1 MKSIVNRM
9 RKPTPSFFK
18 RLRNIGL
25 AIAATGTA
33 LLTAPLALPVLL
45 VNIGGYLVL
54 AGGVVSAV
62 SQSAVK
68 MEEK

>member
-68 MEEK
+68 MEDK

>member
-1 MKSIVNRM
+1 M

-68 MEEK
+68 MEDK

>member
-1 MKSIVNRM
+1 MKSIVTRL

-18 RLRNIGL
+18 KLRNIGL
-25 AIAATGTA
+25 GIAAAGTA
-33 LLTAPLALPVLL
+33 LLTAPLALPVLF

-54 AGGVVSAV
+54 AGGVISAV